1 MKKKKNNE
9 SAGDSRVCSKCGSK
23 MMRCKLEGGMSHG
36 QEMWSCTNYPKCDNI
51 ESIRS
56 PIEQA
61 LMDALIEAGGGNKG
75 GS

>member
-1 MKKKKNNE
+1 
-9 SAGDSRVCSKCGSK
+9 

-61 LMDALIEAGGGNKG
+61 LMDALIEEGGGNKG